1 MIRLTK
7 RLDAGSP
14 TASVT
19 LDLDTRIKSRV
30 RVTLDD
36 GRDAGLFLERGQLLR
51 GGQLLGDEE
60 GREVVRVIAAEETV
74 STMHCADPLALARAC
89 YHLGNRH
96 VPLQIEAGFVRYQ
109 HDHVLD
115 DMLRG
120 FGLEVQVEQAP
131 FEPEAGAYQSGAGHS
146 HSHGHSHAH
155 SHDDHPFVH
164 APGHHHH

>member
-1 MIRLTK
+1 MIRLTR
-7 RLDAGSP
+7 RLDAGTPS
-14 TASVT
+14 ASLT
-19 LDLDTRIKSRV
+19 LPIDSRIKSRL

-51 GGQLLGDEE
+51 GGQLLGDDE
-60 GREVVRVIAAEETV
+60 GSIVVQVLAANETV
-74 STMHCADPLALARAC
+74 STMCTDDALALARAC

-146 HSHGHSHAH
+146 HSHAHDH
-155 SHDDHPFVH
+155 SHDAHPFVR